1 MIEGDRTSIGYP
13 EVVRLHPLEVLE
25 ARHTPMFMC
34 CGHWSYTISVGLTGP
49 TVSIT
54 WVEDGDAACNQA

>member
-1 MIEGDRTSIGYP
+1 MIERNVSNIGCS
-13 EVVRLHPLEVLE
+13 EIVRLQPLEVLE

-34 CGHWSYTISVGLTGP
+34 CGHWSYTISVGLNGP
-49 TVSIT
+49 SFSVT